1 MKSLKFELGYELAKE
16 LSRDLGETGQE
27 ITLDTILNDIDNT
40 WSNYID
46 FELGDY
52 GQLLVPKGTSL

>member
-1 MKSLKFELGYELAKE
+1 MKSLEFGLGYELAKE

-46 FELGDY
+46 FELGGYDE
-52 GQLLVPKGTSL
+52 LPR